1 MANPNIVNLTNILGK
16 TELISLS
23 TTSATQVLTNAASS
37 GKVLKINS
45 IYGTNIDGTNA
56 ANITINLYDQA
67 AMAGNAFPIASTIS
81 VPANSSLVVVER
93 NAGIYIMED
102 KSIGAIASAA
112 NDLVVICSYE
122 DIS

>member
-45 IYGTNIDGTNA
+45 IYVTNIDGTNP

-102 KSIGAIASAA
+102 KSIGAIASVA

>member
-45 IYGTNIDGTNA
+45 IYVTNIDGTNA

>member
-45 IYGTNIDGTNA
+45 IYVTNIDGTNA

-67 AMAGNAFPIASTIS
+67 AMAANAFPIASTIS

>member
-16 TELISLS
+16 TELINLS

-45 IYGTNIDGTNA
+45 IYVTNIDGTNA